1 MTSIGIRDRI
11 KHAWSA
17 FREGNQYPYNYHG
30 LGVSYGSKP
39 DRVHLSLGNERSI
52 IASIYTRIA
61 VDVASVDIRHVR
73 LDQNGRYTEEIKSGL
88 NYCLSVSA
96 NTDQSGRAFV
106 MDAVMSLFDEG
117 CIAIV
122 PVETSESPKMS
133 NSYDIDSLRVGKIR
147 EWYPQY
153 VRVDLYNEKTGQH
166 EEVTLPKK
174 MVAIVE
180 NPFYAVMNEPNST
193 LRRLVYKL
201 NLLDKAD
208 KEMTS
213 GKLDIIVQLPYTINS
228 ELKKQRAEDRR
239 KSIEMQLTGSKYG
252 IAYLDATEKITQ
264 LNRPAENQLV
274 DQIKYLSSTL
284 YNQLGLTEAIFDGTA
299 DEQAMLNYN
308 NRTVEP
314 ILAAITEAMDRTFIT
329 KTARTQ
335 GQAIIYIRDPFKLVP
350 VNNIADIAD
359 KFTRNEILSSNE
371 VRSII
376 GFKPV
381 DDPRADE
388 LRNKNLNAN
397 NDQLGPNPRKDD
409 DGERRKSDGA

>member
-1 MTSIGIRDRI
+1 M
-11 KHAWSA
+11 
-17 FREGNQYPYNYHG
+17 
-30 LGVSYGSKP
+30 
-39 DRVHLSLGNERSI
+39 
-52 IASIYTRIA
+52 
-61 VDVASVDIRHVR
+61 
-73 LDQNGRYTEEIKSGL
+73 

-96 NTDQSGRAFV
+96 NTDQSGRAFI

-117 CIAIV
+117 CIGIV
-122 PVETSESPKMS
+122 PVETSDSPKNS
-133 NSYDIDSLRVGKIR
+133 NSYDIEQLRVGKIL
-147 EWYPQY
+147 EWYPQH
-153 VRVDLYNEKTGQH
+153 VRMDIYNERTGQH
-166 EEVTLPKK
+166 QEVVLPKK

-208 KEMTS
+208 GNMAS
-213 GKLDIIVQLPYTINS
+213 GKLDIIVQLPYTIRS
-228 ELKKQRAEDRR
+228 EARKEQAETRR
-239 KSIEMQLTGSKYG
+239 KAIEMQLTGSKYG
-252 IAYLDATEKITQ
+252 IAYIDATEKITQ

-274 DQIKYLSSTL
+274 EQIKYLSSTL

-314 ILAAITEAMDRTFIT
+314 ILNALVEAMDRTFIT

-388 LRNKNLNAN
+388 LRNKNLNASD
-397 NDQLGPNPRKDD
+397 DQLGPNPRKDD
-409 DGERRKSDGA
+409 DGERRKNEAKRSK

>member
-1 MTSIGIRDRI
+1 M
-11 KHAWSA
+11 HAWSA
-17 FREGNQYPYNYHG
+17 FREENRYSYNYQG

-52 IASIYTRIA
+52 VASIYTRIA
-61 VDVASVDIRHVR
+61 IDVASVDVRHVR
-73 LDQNGRYTEEIKSGL
+73 LDQNGRYVEDMKTGL

-96 NTDQSGRAFV
+96 NTDQSGRAFI

-117 CIAIV
+117 CVAIV
-122 PVETSESPKMS
+122 PVETSESPRNS
-133 NSYDIDSLRVGKIR
+133 NSYDIESLRVGRIL

-153 VRVDLYNEKTGQH
+153 VRLDIYNEKSGNH

-180 NPFYAVMNEPNST
+180 NPFYSVMNEPNST

-201 NLLDKAD
+201 NLLDNVD
-208 KEMTS
+208 KDASS
-213 GKLDIIVQLPYTINS
+213 GKLDIIVQLPYTIKS
-228 ELKKQRAEDRR
+228 DLRKQQAEERR

-252 IAYLDATEKITQ
+252 IAYLDATERITQ
-264 LNRPAENQLV
+264 LNRPAENQLLA
-274 DQIKYLSSTL
+274 QIQYLSTTL
-284 YNQLGLTEAIFDGTA
+284 YNQLGITEAIFDGTA

-308 NRTVEP
+308 NRVVEP
-314 ILAAITEAMDRTFIT
+314 VLSAITEAMDRTFIT

-371 VRSII
+371 IRSII

-388 LRNKNLNAN
+388 LRNKNLNASS
-397 NDQLGPNPRKDD
+397 DQLGPNPKKDD
-409 DGERRKSDGA
+409 DGERRDSNAE

>member
-1 MTSIGIRDRI
+1 M
-11 KHAWSA
+11 HAWSA
-17 FREGNQYPYNYHG
+17 FTENSRYNYNYNYNYQG
-30 LGVSYGSKP
+30 LGLSYAHKP

-52 IASIYTRIA
+52 IASVYTRIA
-61 VDVASVDIRHVR
+61 IDVASVDIRHVR
-73 LDQNGRYTEEIKSGL
+73 LDQNGRYFEDVKSGL

-96 NTDQSGRAFV
+96 NTDQSGRSFI

-117 CIAIV
+117 CIGIV
-122 PVETSESPKMS
+122 PVETTENPKNS
-133 NSYDIDSLRVGKIR
+133 NSYDVEQLRVGKIL
-147 EWYPQY
+147 EWYPQH
-153 VRVDLYNEKTGQH
+153 VRMDIYNEDNGKH
-166 EEVTLPKK
+166 VEVVLPKK

-208 KEMTS
+208 GEASS
-213 GKLDIIVQLPYTINS
+213 GKLDIIVQLPYTIKS
-228 ELKKQRAEDRR
+228 EARKQQAEERR
-239 KSIEMQLTGSKYG
+239 KNIEMQLTGSKYG
-252 IAYLDATEKITQ
+252 IAYLDATERITQ

-299 DEQAMLNYN
+299 DEQAMLNYY

-314 ILAAITEAMDRTFIT
+314 VLNAITEAMDRTFIT
-329 KTARTQ
+329 KTARTK
-335 GQAIIYIRDPFKLVP
+335 GQAIIYLRDPFKLVP

-371 VRSII
+371 LRSII

-388 LRNKNLNAN
+388 LRNKNLNASD
-397 NDQLGPNPRKDD
+397 DQLGPNPKENDD
-409 DGERRKSDGA
+409 EERRSDETKRA

>member
-1 MTSIGIRDRI
+1 M
-11 KHAWSA
+11 HMWSA
-17 FREGNQYPYNYHG
+17 FTENSRYNDNYQG
-30 LGVSYGSKP
+30 LGLSYASKP

-52 IASIYTRIA
+52 IASLYTRIA
-61 VDVASVDIRHVR
+61 IDAASVDIRHVR
-73 LDQNGRYTEEIKSGL
+73 LDQNGRYIEDVKSGL

-106 MDAVMSLFDEG
+106 MDTVMSLFDEG
-117 CIAIV
+117 CIGIV
-122 PVETSESPKMS
+122 PVETTESPKNS
-133 NSYDIDSLRVGKIR
+133 NSYDIEQLRVGKIL

-153 VRVDLYNEKTGQH
+153 VRMDIYNENSGKH
-166 EEVTLPKK
+166 EEVVLPKK
-174 MVAIVE
+174 MVAVVE

-208 KEMTS
+208 GEASS
-213 GKLDIIVQLPYTINS
+213 GKLDIIVQLPYTIKS
-228 ELKKQRAEDRR
+228 EARKQQAEERR
-239 KSIEMQLTGSKYG
+239 KNIEMQLTGSKYG
-252 IAYLDATEKITQ
+252 IAYLDATERITQ

-299 DEQAMLNYN
+299 DEQAMLNYY

-314 ILAAITEAMDRTFIT
+314 ILNAITEAMDRTFIT
-329 KTARTQ
+329 KTARTK
-335 GQAIIYIRDPFKLVP
+335 GQAIIYLRDPFKLVP

-371 VRSII
+371 LRSII

-388 LRNKNLNAN
+388 LRNKNLNASD
-397 NDQLGPNPRKDD
+397 DQLGPNPRENDD
-409 DGERRKSDGA
+409 EERRSDEIKRA